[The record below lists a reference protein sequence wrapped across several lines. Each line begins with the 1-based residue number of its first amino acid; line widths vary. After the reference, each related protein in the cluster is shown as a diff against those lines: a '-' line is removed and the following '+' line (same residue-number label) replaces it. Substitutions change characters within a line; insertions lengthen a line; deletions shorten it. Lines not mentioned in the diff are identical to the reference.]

1 MNEHIKQQILDTIK
15 SYQRIIIMRH
25 KRPDGDAVGSTN
37 GLAGILRLSF
47 PEKEIYVQGSDKSEY
62 LSFLGGDDAPIDPA
76 LYEGALGIVL
86 DTATEDRIANEHY
99 KKCDKIIK
107 IDHHID
113 IKPYG
118 DISLVEDQRSSL
130 CEMIADF
137 YLTFQDELKIDQKA
151 ATFIYT
157 GMVTDSGRFK
167 YSSTS
172 GDTLR
177 CAAALLDVG
186 IDTDTLFAHLG
197 LKDFDELKFQAYV
210 LKKMKITE
218 NGVAYIHVD
227 KKMQKK
233 FALSGEQASTA
244 VSFLDS
250 IKGSIA
256 WLAFIDSPDGN
267 IRVRLRSRFMT
278 INDVAEHYHGG
289 GHECAAGATVYSK
302 KEMKALIK
310 EADQKVK
317 TYKAENEGWL

>member
-1 MNEHIKQQILDTIK
+1 MNDIIKKQILDTIK

-47 PEKEIYVQGSDKSEY
+47 PEKEIYVQGTDSSEY
-62 LSFLGGDDAPIDPA
+62 LAFLGGDDAPIDPA

-86 DTATEDRIANEHY
+86 DTATEERIANEHY
-99 KKCDKIIK
+99 KKCDMLIK

-113 IKPYG
+113 VKPYG
-118 DISLVEDQRSSL
+118 IISFVEDWRSSL

-137 YLTFQDELKIDQKA
+137 YITFKDQLKIDKKA
-151 ATFIYT
+151 ATFLYT

-172 GDTLR
+172 GETLR

-186 IDTDTLFAHLG
+186 IDTDTLFAHLS
-197 LKDFDELKFQAYV
+197 LKDFDELKFQAHV
-210 LKKMKITE
+210 LKKMQITE

-227 KKMQKK
+227 KRMQKK

-278 INDVAEHYHGG
+278 INDVAERYHGG

-302 KEMKALIK
+302 KEMKALLL

-317 TYKAENEGWL
+317 VFKAENEGWL

>member
-1 MNEHIKQQILDTIK
+1 MNQVIKQQILDKIK

-25 KRPDGDAVGSTN
+25 RRPDGDAVGSTN

-47 PEKEIYVQGSDKSEY
+47 PEKEIYVQGSDSSAY
-62 LSFLGGDDAPIDPA
+62 LAFLGGDDAPIDPA

-86 DTATEDRIANEHY
+86 DTATDERIANEHY
-99 KKCDKIIK
+99 KKCDMLIK

-118 DISLVEDQRSSL
+118 DISWVEDFRSSL
-130 CEMIADF
+130 CELIVDF
-137 YLTFQDELKIDQKA
+137 YLTFKDQLKIDQKA
-151 ATFIYT
+151 ATFLYT

-172 GDTLR
+172 GETLR

-186 IDTDTLFAHLG
+186 IDTDTLFAHLN
-197 LKDFDELKFQAYV
+197 LKDFDELKFQSHV
-210 LKKMKITE
+210 LQKMKITE

-227 KKMQKK
+227 KRMQKK
-233 FALSGEQASTA
+233 FALTGEQASTA
-244 VSFLDS
+244 VSFLDA

-256 WLAFIDSPDGN
+256 WLAFIDSPDGS

-278 INDVAEHYHGG
+278 ISDVAECYHGG

-302 KEMKALIK
+302 KEMKALLHD
-310 EADQKVK
+310 ADQKVK